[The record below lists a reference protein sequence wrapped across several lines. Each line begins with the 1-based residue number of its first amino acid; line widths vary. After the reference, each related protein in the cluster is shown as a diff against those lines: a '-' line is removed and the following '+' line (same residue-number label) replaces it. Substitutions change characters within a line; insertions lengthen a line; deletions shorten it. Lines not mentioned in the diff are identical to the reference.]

1 MITSQIQSL
10 INSTGVKSSGPNQ
23 ILGKDDFLKLLITQ
37 LQNQDYTK
45 VQDDKEF
52 ISQLA
57 QFSSMEQTKQMA
69 DNLSSLVQFQ
79 QLSQASSLLYT
90 QVELKGGQDG
100 GNIKGMVSEVKMVQ
114 GLPKI
119 LVNGTEY
126 DLDSIV
132 GIK

>member
-90 QVELKGGQDG
+90 QVELKGGRVG
-100 GNIKGMVSEVKMVQ
+100 EILKGWVRK
-114 GLPKI
+114 
-119 LVNGTEY
+119 
-126 DLDSIV
+126 
-132 GIK
+132 